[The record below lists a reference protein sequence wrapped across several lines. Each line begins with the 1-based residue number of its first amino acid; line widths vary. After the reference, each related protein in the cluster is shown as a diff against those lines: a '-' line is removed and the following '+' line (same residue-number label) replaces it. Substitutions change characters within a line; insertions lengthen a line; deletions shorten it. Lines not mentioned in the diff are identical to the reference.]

1 MKLIELMTL
10 YMQDGQPKKLIHIV
24 EACHAMGWMP
34 GMSSQYI
41 GVYKMLRD
49 HPETFER
56 TAPGFY
62 KLKLDLHSPLKH
74 DADQIIGIISGIL
87 KRAESMTVNQMWY
100 ALRAQDV
107 IVSYTTTEH
116 LLQSPCFKRRQNR
129 YSNK

>member
-1 MKLIELMTL
+1 MKLVELMTL

-24 EACHAMGWMP
+24 EACHALGWRP
-34 GMSSQYI
+34 GFSAQYI
-41 GVYKMLRD
+41 GVYQMLRN

-56 TAPGFY
+56 TEAGHY
-62 KLKLDLHSPLKH
+62 RLKLDLNGPLKH
-74 DADQIIGIISGIL
+74 DEDQITGIISGIL

-116 LLQSPCFKRRQNR
+116 LLNSPCFKRRQHR

>member
-1 MKLIELMTL
+1 MKLVEFMTL

-24 EACHAMGWMP
+24 EACHALGWRP
-34 GMSSQYI
+34 GFSAQYI
-41 GVYKMLRD
+41 GVYQMLRN

-56 TAPGFY
+56 TSEGHY
-62 KLKLDLHSPLKH
+62 KLKLDLNAPLTQ
-74 DADQIIGIISGIL
+74 DEDQIIEIIAGIL

-100 ALRAQDV
+100 ALRAQGV

-116 LLQSPCFKRRQNR
+116 LLKQPLFKQRQHR